1 MVTNLVRRYQS
12 GYFSKSGK
20 PKNSWFHTKE
30 NEMFGTGGFRKFR
43 SFLGVATA
51 SYDHFSRWVS
61 KIRTATVGGLVKS
74 PLICEPENE
83 TIQQLKF
90 PISISQI
97 AAIWGNIG
105 ITWNNYISYRYI
117 SLYFHIH
124 PYHLKSPMNSFLG

>member
-1 MVTNLVRRYQS
+1 MNPGLTFVCADDVFPS
-12 GYFSKSGK
+12 IS
-20 PKNSWFHTKE
+20 
-30 NEMFGTGGFRKFR
+30 MFPTAR
-43 SFLGVATA
+43 SFLGVATT

-105 ITWNNYISYRYI
+105 ITWNNHP
-117 SLYFHIH
+117 LTNYFRVHRV
-124 PYHLKSPMNSFLG
+124 PGF